1 MCNSGSSTTTTASL
15 SVSDLLRSYRLSMQH
30 EKDSA
35 HIHRGGP
42 IFEATDAEAPS
53 AVLSAA
59 GAAWAWLGTECTIR
73 STSSTDGIIGTVG
86 LPDLWRLEVMV
97 DDSRTESAWDA
108 LRAWK
113 LDESWR
119 LCAVVPLAAM
129 GRAHDVLRDLR
140 CDLQPWWV
148 QDDGTVAFGSVEL
161 A

>member
-1 MCNSGSSTTTTASL
+1 MRHEIGST
-15 SVSDLLRSYRLSMQH
+15 
-30 EKDSA
+30 
-35 HIHRGGP
+35 HIHPDGP
-42 IFEATDAEAPS
+42 IWDTTPAEAPS
-53 AVLSAA
+53 PVLSAA
-59 GAAWAWLGTECTIR
+59 GAAWAWLGTECTIHP
-73 STSSTDGIIGTVG
+73 TSSTDGIIGTVG

-97 DDSRTESAWDA
+97 DDLQTDSAWDA
-108 LRAWK
+108 LRHWE

-129 GRAHDVLRDLR
+129 GRAHDALRHLG